1 MKLTREDKEDYLV
14 FGSSFLIH
22 LAVLLGLALYF
33 VKDEIKKVAI
43 TILSAPVNEEDLDQQ
58 VSIEDIFNFSET
70 ETRLVPDE
78 SSQPEPVVVDSQV
91 PEQEVTVN
99 DLAPSAPQ
107 VDFLSESE
115 SLATDPSDVI
125 SNAPSEGAASEGV
138 ASVGGTV
145 DRLTAEIVR
154 SATQKETLVVWLFDA
169 SLSLNAQ
176 RQQIADRLEKILA
189 ELHADPALH
198 PIKHVVCSF
207 GEKMAI
213 LIKEPT
219 DDQDEIVT
227 LIRDIKLD
235 ESGVEN
241 IFNSVERLA
250 SEYPSTMDRRTMLIA
265 FTDEV
270 GDDQAQADRTITIA
284 HRKKVVVYV
293 VGTPAP
299 FGIAKT
305 ELKFVDPDEQFD
317 QSERWVEIE
326 QGPESLFKMTLN
338 ISSLSIDSEPMDSG
352 FGPYALCR
360 LCASTGGTYFALHP
374 NRHVGTRVE
383 PGHIQPMASNINR
396 FFDSTIMRR
405 FSPDYRSDALQR
417 KEAESNVAKN
427 ALIQVCAEK
436 QIDVRREFKTV
447 FDATNPGQLANELG
461 EGQKTVASLLE
472 RIESRYSVL
481 QVGGKAASGLKEP
494 RWRASYFLA
503 MGRVLAIK
511 TRLDGYNAIAGDAKM
526 GLKAKKTNT
535 NRWILEPSNDLA
547 LLNTT
552 VKKQA
557 DSAKRYLESVVK
569 EFPDTPWALM
579 AQEELKVPLAYKWM
593 ESHYEPVAMN
603 SNGNNINIPSPPQ
616 DDKKKMLPKPKLQRK
631 VDKI

>member
-33 VKDEIKKVAI
+33 VKDEIKQVAI
-43 TILSAPVNEEDLDQQ
+43 TIFSSPVNEETLEQQ
-58 VSIEDIFNFSET
+58 VSIEDISNFSEK
-70 ETRLVPDE
+70 ETNFVPDE
-78 SSQPEPVVVDSQV
+78 ISQPDPVVVDSQV
-91 PEQEVTVN
+91 PEPDVTIN
-99 DLAPSAPQ
+99 DLAPSAPEI
-107 VDFLSESE
+107 DFLSEWE
-115 SLATDPSDVI
+115 SLATDFSDFI
-125 SNAPSEGAASEGV
+125 SNAQSEGAASEGV

-154 SATQKETLVVWLFDA
+154 SATEKETLVVWLFDA

-213 LIKEPT
+213 LIKEPSQDKKKVVQAIT
-219 DDQDEIVT
+219 DIS
-227 LIRDIKLD
+227 LD

-241 IFNSVERLA
+241 IFACVEALA
-250 SEYPSTMDRRTMLIA
+250 SDYKSKTNKRTMLIA

-270 GDDQAQADRTITIA
+270 GDDQNKADCAVGCAISNTVA
-284 HRKKVVVYV
+284 VYV

-305 ELKFVDPDEQFD
+305 ELKFIDPDEQFD

-338 ISSLSIDSEPMDSG
+338 ISSLPIDSEPMDSG

-383 PGHIQPMASNINR
+383 PGHIQPMASKINR

-405 FSPDYRSDALQR
+405 FSPDYRSDAVQK
-417 KEAESNVAKN
+417 KEAESNGAKK
-427 ALIQVCAEK
+427 ALVQVCTEK
-436 QIDVRREFKTV
+436 QIDFRREFKTI
-447 FDATNPGQLANELG
+447 FEAPNPGQLANELG
-461 EGQKTVASLLE
+461 EGQKAAASLLTK
-472 RIESRYSVL
+472 IDPLYSVL
-481 QVGGKAASGLKEP
+481 QKGEKAAEFLEEP

-511 TRLDGYNAIAGDAKM
+511 TRLDAYNNILGEAKA
-526 GLKAKKTNT
+526 GLKPINKNT
-535 NRWILEPSNDLA
+535 NRWILEPDGKAA
-547 LLNTT
+547 LFNGVL
-552 VKKQA
+552 KKQS
-557 DSAKRYLESVVK
+557 DFAKKHLETVISD
-569 EFPDTPWALM
+569 FPDTPWALM
-579 AQEELKVPLAYKWM
+579 AQEELKVPLAYKWV

-603 SNGNNINIPSPPQ
+603 GNGNNINIPSPPP
-616 DDKKKMLPKPKLQRK
+616 DDEKKMLPKPKPPRK